1 MQIHFS
7 FVVTE
12 SNTFMQLEVN
22 ELNGTCSDALNII
35 KRQMVVEDKDR
46 KLQSLKIATSEEHNT
61 VPYSNFVF
69 K

>member
-46 KLQSLKIATSEEHNT
+46 KL
-61 VPYSNFVF
+61 
-69 K
+69 